1 MAIGAMEK
9 RPRRG
14 LEGSGK
20 ELGGSGIV
28 ESVVSSRTA
37 ALGGLAVGTARSLLG
52 KWRGG
57 GGCGTQQGGRGPET
71 VPSPELAPGGVRGR
85 KLGSPLAPVPRDP
98 HSGHPARPSP
108 TSPLSGTHGSAEL
121 RAGALS

>member
-28 ESVVSSRTA
+28 ENVVSSRTA
-37 ALGGLAVGTARSLLG
+37 ALRGLAVGAARSQLG

-57 GGCGTQQGGRGPET
+57 GGCGTQQGARGPDT
-71 VPSPELAPGGVRGR
+71 VPSQGLAPGGVRGR
-85 KLGSPLAPVPRDP
+85 KLGSPGPTRPPPGPPSTPIP
-98 HSGHPARPSP
+98 HRPPLGHSRFC
-108 TSPLSGTHGSAEL
+108 
-121 RAGALS
+121 